1 MNFFNECKN
10 KLSLNIIGLM
20 CLPPAYNDN
29 PEKYFSEMQSIKNS
43 LNLNHLSMG
52 MTNDYILA
60 IKFGCDFF
68 KNWNKNIW

>member
-1 MNFFNECKN
+1 
-10 KLSLNIIGLM
+10 M
-20 CLPPAYNDN
+20 CLPPINDN

-60 IKFGCDFF
+60 IKFGSTFLRIGTKIF
-68 KNWNKNIW
+68 GKRE